1 MKKLSIAA
9 AFLLGLPA
17 VAHAQEAPKMECC
30 EKMKE
35 GCDCCEKHEGHEGHE
50 GHGEA
55 EQAPAAPHAH

>member
-30 EKMKE
+30 EKMKD
-35 GCDCCEKHEGHEGHE
+35 GCACCKKDESHEGHE
-50 GHGEA
+50 GHGGA
-55 EQAPAAPHAH
+55 EQAPATPHAH